1 MEVLI
6 FETYEDMSKYAARMI
21 AERIKAKPNLVLGL
35 ATGSTPVGT
44 YQELIRLHK
53 EEGLDF
59 SQVVTFNLDEY
70 LGLPGDHEQS
80 YRYFMDTNLF
90 NHININKANTHVP
103 DGTAEDPEAF
113 CRQYEEA
120 IKAAG
125 GIDFQVLGIGAN
137 GHIAFNEPGSPRD
150 SRTRVVDLDEQTI
163 KDNSRFFASIDEV
176 PRKAISMGMA
186 TILEAKEIVLL
197 ANKANKADAIAKA
210 VEGPVTEQVP
220 ASLLQEHPKTTF
232 LVEKEAASKLT
243 GDYKKVTV

>member
-35 ATGSTPVGT
+35 ATGSTPIGT